1 MSSIRPSQS
10 TQLDER
16 RCLRANLTLTISK
29 AAFDAQY
36 ADCCHVPAF
45 KLNSSSP
52 NPEDKVKTFLRE
64 PFLRRG
70 RKALV
75 VRTGPSTL
83 VENAALKSVKSDLV
97 SGLEISLSFVVAV
110 SILE

>member
-1 MSSIRPSQS
+1 M
-10 TQLDER
+10 
-16 RCLRANLTLTISK
+16 
-29 AAFDAQY
+29 
-36 ADCCHVPAF
+36 
-45 KLNSSSP
+45 
-52 NPEDKVKTFLRE
+52 E

-97 SGLEISLSFVVAV
+97 SGLKISLSIVLAV